1 MASFL
6 SVEVNTTAANYFA
19 MLNGKAL
26 VFDAEQR
33 KARELQEQLED
44 ARRLLDTQ
52 RTRLA
57 DKKRAIST
65 CKRRHHTLGSLVSA
79 KEKTNAEATGAKDGM
94 AAEMEV
100 LRVRL
105 AAVREQRELQEA
117 ILSAKEGERQQLVN
131 KRTDVM
137 GLLKEARGEL
147 DRLDVALSL
156 LNPALLIGNFY
167 P

>member
-1 MASFL
+1 
-6 SVEVNTTAANYFA
+6 
-19 MLNGKAL
+19 
-26 VFDAEQR
+26 
-33 KARELQEQLED
+33 
-44 ARRLLDTQ
+44 
-52 RTRLA
+52 
-57 DKKRAIST
+57 
-65 CKRRHHTLGSLVSA
+65 
-79 KEKTNAEATGAKDGM
+79 M

-147 DRLDVALSL
+147 DRLDVPLSL
-156 LNPALLIGNFY
+156 LKPALIICNYRQFFMQIYLKAAFY
-167 P
+167 SPLQFTHPTKRTHPTTHTHAHIHTHIHTHTHTYTHTHRHTHTHTHTHTHIYIYTHTHTHTHTY